1 MTQNKIKLLD
11 VVALTIDLPSA
22 DLWRGQVGTVVE
34 LLADVKLLKWNSE
47 IVMDEPTNRSEFK
60 LIKSCVYTLS
70 QPHWRSEN
78 RSLLNTTQRAHVTVP
93 NIKWQAAGAQ
103 ANAKDRSAKSTI

>member
-34 LLADVKLLKWNSE
+34 LLADGQAFEVEFSDRNGRTYASIGVQADQIMRLHFELASLE
-47 IVMDEPTNRSEFK
+47 IR
-60 LIKSCVYTLS
+60 KSIAS
-70 QPHWRSEN
+70 
-78 RSLLNTTQRAHVTVP
+78 
-93 NIKWQAAGAQ
+93 
-103 ANAKDRSAKSTI
+103 